1 VVEADPA
8 AEDVHTA
15 EADPE
20 LGPEA
25 VGDPEDLEVEPRVG
39 LEVLS
44 SEKDHTHEAEIQA
57 NLGVEAGGGLTP
69 GRVQSSAKT
78 NGDQKRM
85 KKYVIDNLKL

>member
-25 VGDPEDLEVEPRVG
+25 AGDLEGLEVEPGVG

-44 SEKDHTHEAEIQA
+44 NENDHTHEAEIQA

-69 GRVQSSAKT
+69 GRVQGSAKT
-78 NGDQKRM
+78 NEKTTNGKVR
-85 KKYVIDNLKL
+85 N

>member
-25 VGDPEDLEVEPRVG
+25 AGDLEGLEVEPGVG

-44 SEKDHTHEAEIQA
+44 NENDHTLEAEIQA
-57 NLGVEAGGGLTP
+57 NLGVEAEEGLTP
-69 GRVQSSAKT
+69 GRVQGSAKT
-78 NGDQKRM
+78 NEEKNEW
-85 KKYVIDNLKL
+85 KST